1 MIKAYVIMSTMAV
14 TSMCVITL
22 VSTQVHSIRFSP
34 FLVLR
39 NSYHSNVLKKNSK
52 NGSDITKKL

>member
-39 NSYHSNVLKKNSK
+39 NSYHSNVLKKIQK
-52 NGSDITKKL
+52 MGQI